1 MKIKADIVLH
11 LVMETSAPGV
21 PSTLAR
27 LKRKRWQMSLEVG
40 HCWCIRLTSQHF
52 WVTHGLF
59 YFAFLFQN
67 TSVLWFLL
75 LLFPFPPLRQTRSDR
90 VQNGVPWERL
100 GRTHRRTRFKPLCLI
115 ASLIIHILLVFD
127 NYLTGRAREHRRG
140 HPHASPGFIFSWRD
154 EQVSLEIRLMCGE
167 VTGAQR
173 PQKHSR
179 SH

>member
-1 MKIKADIVLH
+1 MAFFIL
-11 LVMETSAPGV
+11 P
-21 PSTLAR
+21 
-27 LKRKRWQMSLEVG
+27 
-40 HCWCIRLTSQHF
+40 
-52 WVTHGLF
+52 F
-59 YFAFLFQN
+59 YFKTHPCFDFF
-67 TSVLWFLL
+67 SRCSPSRRF
-75 LLFPFPPLRQTRSDR
+75 RRTRSDS
-90 VQNGVPWERL
+90 VQNGVPREHL
-100 GRTHRRTRFKPLCLI
+100 GRTHRRTCFKPACLI

-127 NYLTGRAREHRRG
+127 NYLTGRAREPRLG

>member
-1 MKIKADIVLH
+1 MELKADIFLQ
-11 LVMETSAPGV
+11 LMMETSAPGV
-21 PSTLAR
+21 TSEPAR

-75 LLFPFPPLRQTRSDR
+75 PLFPFPSLLRTRSDS
-90 VQNGVPWERL
+90 VQNGVPREHL
-100 GRTHRRTRFKPLCLI
+100 GRTHRRTCFKPPCLI

-127 NYLTGRAREHRRG
+127 NYLTGRAREHRLG
-140 HPHASPGFIFSWRD
+140 HPHASPGFIFSRRD